1 MSAKVVYLSPL
12 EGELE
17 TEPGMK
23 FRLTYQ
29 GSLRPT
35 GNDSYDAQ
43 LDPLAVH
50 KHQIRQ
56 CFHKQLKTLWNQN
69 RFLANYKRHPQ
80 DKIDS
85 RPIYE
90 SAAYYGHDEKDKV
103 PLVDYIASQFIENN
117 YRFVP
122 LVCEEFSLLCSLDIL
137 FLRRD
142 IPGSALESG
151 DIDNRVKTIIDTLR
165 KPKGAQELRGNETP
179 LPTEDPFFCLLQD
192 DKLVSGF
199 SVETDTLL
207 DEIVPGEEDK
217 RMAKVVVSVELRPYF
232 PTYFNLAFA

>member
-1 MSAKVVYLSPL
+1 
-12 EGELE
+12 
-17 TEPGMK
+17 
-23 FRLTYQ
+23 
-29 GSLRPT
+29 
-35 GNDSYDAQ
+35 
-43 LDPLAVH
+43 
-50 KHQIRQ
+50 
-56 CFHKQLKTLWNQN
+56 
-69 RFLANYKRHPQ
+69 
-80 DKIDS
+80 
-85 RPIYE
+85 
-90 SAAYYGHDEKDKV
+90 V
-103 PLVDYIASQFIENN
+103 PLVDYIASQFRENN

-142 IPGSALESG
+142 IPGSALEAG

-165 KPKGAQELRGNETP
+165 KPKGAQELRGNENP

-199 SVETDTLL
+199 AVETDTLL
-207 DEIVPGEEDK
+207 DEIVPGDEDK

>member
-1 MSAKVVYLSPL
+1 V
-12 EGELE
+12 
-17 TEPGMK
+17 K

-35 GNDSYDAQ
+35 GNDPYNAP
-43 LDPLAVH
+43 LDPLAAH
-50 KHQIRQ
+50 KHRIRQ

-85 RPIYE
+85 RPISE
-90 SAAYYGHDEKDKV
+90 SAAYFGHDEKDKV
-103 PLVDYIASQFIENN
+103 LLIEYVASRFNEFN

-122 LVCEEFSLLCSLDIL
+122 LVCEEFSLLCSLEIL

-142 IPGSALESG
+142 IPGSALQAG
-151 DIDNRVKTIIDTLR
+151 DIDNRVKTIIDALR
-165 KPKGAQELRGNETP
+165 KPNNAKELVGNQNP
-179 LPTEDPFFCLLQD
+179 LSTEDPFFCLLQD

-199 SVETDTLL
+199 AVETDTLL
-207 DEIVPGEEDK
+207 DEVIPGDEDDK
-217 RMAKVVVSVELRPYF
+217 RRVHVVVSVELRPYF